1 MKRTLRPVNRSRVT
15 SHQSR
20 LSAPRSRF
28 VLAGVIGGGAA
39 VGASLAD
46 IMGAVAA
53 VDRNLTEA
61 EARLIIGEL
70 LAARLVELSG
80 VDRSRYVAT
89 RKGIEEMER

>member
-15 SHQSR
+15 SHQPQ
-20 LSAPRSRF
+20 LAPRSRF

-53 VDRNLTEA
+53 VDRNLTES